1 LECIMLARRADP
13 DSPVSY
19 QLKVEGKMIVCRYLT
34 QSQKQR
40 EVILVL
46 KVRVINYYILEVSQS

>member
-1 LECIMLARRADP
+1 MLARRADP